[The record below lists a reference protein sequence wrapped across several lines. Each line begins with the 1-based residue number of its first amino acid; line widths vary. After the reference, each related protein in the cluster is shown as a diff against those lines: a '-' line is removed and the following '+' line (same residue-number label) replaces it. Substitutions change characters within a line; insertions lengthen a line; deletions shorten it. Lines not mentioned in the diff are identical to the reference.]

1 MATPDS
7 AGRANVGGFGG
18 VGVGVFLD
26 IPRIPFAD
34 RSDMA
39 GDVGRGFDMSSI
51 RGVCTSLGVEDLKAD
66 LRATF
71 GFCLGVDV
79 PTGIQF
85 AANALRAESEG
96 DSGLFDA
103 PVCGI
108 ERGLADGIDSGPDSV
123 VEREAERNR
132 LSHAEEEEAE
142 LAGLAGLLVIRSMVS
157 LKDGRSCAS
166 KRGMSPRLLLRL
178 GRGLGV
184 DMHLELSMTLD
195 SAGQASHSNDSEQ
208 MGCEGYEIGRSEFRR
223 YDDEPV
229 SRGLVVMNWRVDGSL
244 SDPSPLCGTFKLD
257 W

>member
-1 MATPDS
+1 
-7 AGRANVGGFGG
+7 
-18 VGVGVFLD
+18 
-26 IPRIPFAD
+26 
-34 RSDMA
+34 
-39 GDVGRGFDMSSI
+39 MSSI
-51 RGVCTSLGVEDLKAD
+51 RGVCASLGVEDLKAD
-66 LRATF
+66 LRAIF
-71 GFCLGVDV
+71 GFCFGVDV

-85 AANALRAESEG
+85 AANALCTEFEG

-132 LSHAEEEEAE
+132 LSHTEEEAE
-142 LAGLAGLLVIRSMVS
+142 LAGRAGLLVIRSMVS
-157 LKDGRSCAS
+157 LRDGRSCAS
-166 KRGMSPRLLLRL
+166 RRGMSPRLLLRL

-184 DMHLELSMTLD
+184 DMHLESFTTLD

-229 SRGLVVMNWRVDGSL
+229 SRGLGVMNWRVDGSL
-244 SDPSPLCGTFKLD
+244 SDPSPLCGTLKLD